1 MHRTKFPLPR
11 NFFRFKFERLGL
23 FIGLASF
30 GLALLLPACKPK
42 ELQALLQPSQALAS
56 VVAEETLRLAG
67 PKKQIALIT
76 HDVSWGPASTAEDA
90 LRDALKKHGVTVFTA
105 KAASLGNPMT
115 SGQVGLKAADF
126 FEALEK
132 SNGAGAVISLVGAPL
147 LKEGDAARV
156 RPDHPPVIVIAT
168 ASLGDKMGVHGDP
181 EELAGLLEAKIIQL
195 AVIDGGGPAA
205 QPAAQA
211 DPARELFNQHYG
223 ILRRPD

>member
-1 MHRTKFPLPR
+1 MRPTKFPLSR
-11 NFFRFKFERLGL
+11 YFVRFKFERLGL
-23 FIGLASF
+23 FAGLASF
-30 GLALLLPACKPK
+30 GLALVLPACKPK
-42 ELQALLQPSQALAS
+42 EMQALLQPSQALAS

-76 HDVSWGPASTAEDA
+76 HDASWGPASTVEET
-90 LRDALKKHGVTVFTA
+90 LRDALKKHGMTVFTA
-105 KAASLGNPMT
+105 KAAGLGNPMT
-115 SGQVGLKAADF
+115 SGQIGLKAADF

-132 SNGAGAVISLVGAPL
+132 SNEAGAVISLVGAPL

-181 EELAGLLEAKIIQL
+181 EQLAGLLEARIVQL
-195 AVIDGGGPAA
+195 AVIDADAPAM
-205 QPAAQA
+205 QPAVQA
-211 DPARELFNQHYG
+211 DPARELFNRHYA

>member
-1 MHRTKFPLPR
+1 MHPTKFRLPR
-11 NFFRFKFERLGL
+11 HFFRFKFYRLRLFTGL
-23 FIGLASF
+23 VGL
-30 GLALLLPACKPK
+30 GLALFLPACKPK
-42 ELQALLQPSQALAS
+42 ELQALLKPSQALAS
-56 VVAEETLRLAG
+56 VVAEETLHLAG

-76 HDVSWGPASTAEDA
+76 YDASWGPASAAEEA
-90 LRDALKKHGVTVFTA
+90 LRDALKKHGATVFTA

-132 SNGAGAVISLVGAPL
+132 STGAGAVISLVGAPL
-147 LKEGDAARV
+147 LKEGDTTQV

-181 EELAGLLEAKIIQL
+181 EQLAGLLEAKIIQL
-195 AVIDGGGPAA
+195 AVIDAANPASQA
-205 QPAAQA
+205 AAQA
-211 DPARELFNQHYG
+211 DPARELFNQHYA